1 MGLFELLFVSFGQN
15 FIQYQ
20 TQSEKDMD
28 SSALGSEDLKTYQDS
43 LDKMVTA
50 YNTQKIVSRDGK
62 SLFSLE
68 PEIYEAIESAAQVTL
83 NPSYFKL

>member
-1 MGLFELLFVSFGQN
+1 
-15 FIQYQ
+15 
-20 TQSEKDMD
+20 MD
-28 SSALGSEDLKTYQDS
+28 SSALGSDELSIYQDS

-68 PEIYEAIESAAQVTL
+68 PEIYEAIESAAQVTFRQ
-83 NPSYFKL
+83 NKSSTTKFRQ